1 MSKDA
6 RTGRSLPTSKDVA
19 ALAGVSQSTV
29 SYVMSG
35 KRAITPETR
44 QKVEEA
50 MRMLTYQPNAGARA
64 LRGARTS
71 VIALVVQLGA
81 GADTS
86 DSSPYIDTIV
96 EESRL
101 RDYDVVLV
109 TSDEGA
115 AGLERLARRRVVDAF
130 VIMDVRTHD
139 SRIPAAATL
148 GLPVV
153 LFGRPADPY
162 GLDAVDFDTR
172 RAAELLVDDLA
183 ATGHRHVTV
192 VGVES
197 EEDARELRF
206 ISEFH
211 DGARDQARRHGLGFS
226 LVHPARPGWAGVE
239 LAAEEI
245 LAHRDQGLG
254 VIARTPRLVEWLLQ
268 LTRLRGLTV
277 GTDLSLVS
285 LSTNA
290 NATSFHPAVTNVSP
304 QPKDLSR
311 LAMRVL
317 FERIDG
323 EHSSHR
329 LELVE
334 PAGVHRRESTAIFG
348 GDAS

>member
-1 MSKDA
+1 MS
-6 RTGRSLPTSKDVA
+6 REVRSGPSLPTSKDVA

-44 QKVEEA
+44 KRVEEA
-50 MRMLTYQPNAGARA
+50 MRMLTYHPNAGARA

-71 VIALVVQLGA
+71 VIALVVHLGA
-81 GADTS
+81 GADVS

-96 EESRL
+96 EESRR

-139 SRIPAAATL
+139 PRIPAAANL

-153 LFGRPADPY
+153 LFGRPAELN

-172 RAAELLVDDLA
+172 RAAELLVDELA
-183 ATGHRHVTV
+183 ATGHKHITV
-192 VGVES
+192 VGVER
-197 EEDARELRF
+197 EEDAHELRF

-211 DGARDQARRHGLGFS
+211 DGARAQARHHGLGFS
-226 LVHPARPGWAGVE
+226 LVQPEEPGWAGIE
-239 LAAEEI
+239 LAAHEI
-245 LAHRDQGLG
+245 LAHRDDGLG
-254 VIARTPRLVEWLLQ
+254 IIARTPRLVEWLLQ
-268 LTRLRGLTV
+268 LARLHGLTV
-277 GTDLSLVS
+277 GEDISLVS

-290 NATSFHPAVTNVSP
+290 NATSFKPAITNVSP
-304 QPKDLSR
+304 QPRDLSR
-311 LAMRVL
+311 LAMRVM
-317 FERIDG
+317 FERLNGD
-323 EHSSHR
+323 ERANR

-334 PAGVHRRESTAIFG
+334 PAPVHRRGSTATF
-348 GDAS
+348 S